1 MNIALD
7 IILLIVGFVLLV
19 KGADFFVEG
28 AADLARKLKIPSLVV
43 GLTIVALGTSAPELA
58 VSISASCSGANSMAV
73 SNVVGSNI
81 FNLLVVLGVCALI
94 KPVGVTKDI
103 LRRDYPVS
111 ILATVLF
118 FVFLIFG
125 NDIGRIEAGIF
136 ILLMVGYMFWT
147 VKSALKNRTPEQET
161 AKNFNPVKC
170 ALFIILGAAAIVF
183 GGNFVVD
190 HASNLGAAMGMSETL
205 IGLTICAIGTSL
217 PELVTTIAAARK
229 GETDMAMGNVIGSN
243 IFNILFILGVS
254 GVISPIEIAATEVTK
269 TLIDSGFY
277 IAVCI
282 LAYIFCLTA
291 KKITR
296 VEGGILAFL
305 YVGYTAFAIMRDTGV
320 FAGLIPA

>member
-1 MNIALD
+1 MNIAVD
-7 IILLIVGFVLLV
+7 IILLIVGFALLV

-73 SNVVGSNI
+73 SNVLGSNI

-103 LRRDYPVS
+103 LKRDYPVS
-111 ILATVLF
+111 IIVTILF
-118 FVFLIFG
+118 FIFLIFG

-136 ILLMVGYMFWT
+136 ILLMVGYMIWT

-161 AKNFNPVKC
+161 EKKFNPVKC
-170 ALFIILGAAAIVF
+170 ALFIVLGAAAIVF

-243 IFNILFILGVS
+243 IFNVLFILGMS

-277 IAVCI
+277 IAICL
-282 LAYIFCLTA
+282 LAYVFCLTA

-296 VEGGILAFL
+296 VEGGILVFL

-320 FAGLIPA
+320 FAGLLPA

>member
-1 MNIALD
+1 MNIAVD

-161 AKNFNPVKC
+161 EKKFTPVKC

-243 IFNILFILGVS
+243 IFNVLFILGVS
-254 GVISPIEIAATEVTK
+254 AVISPIEIAATEVTK

-305 YVGYTAFAIMRDTGV
+305 YVCYTAFAIMRDTGV
-320 FAGLIPA
+320 FAGVLPA

>member
-1 MNIALD
+1 MNIAVD

-58 VSISASCSGANSMAV
+58 VSISASCNGANSMAV

-103 LRRDYPVS
+103 LHRDYPVS

-161 AKNFNPVKC
+161 EKKFNPVKC

>member
-1 MNIALD
+1 MNIAID
-7 IILLIVGFVLLV
+7 IILLIVGFALLV

-161 AKNFNPVKC
+161 AKKFNPVKC

-243 IFNILFILGVS
+243 IFNILFILGAS
-254 GVISPIEIAATEVTK
+254 GLISPIEIASTEVTK

-320 FAGLIPA
+320 FAELIPA

>member
-7 IILLIVGFVLLV
+7 IILLIVGFALLV

-73 SNVVGSNI
+73 SNVLGSNI

-103 LRRDYPVS
+103 LKRDYPVS
-111 ILATVLF
+111 IIVTILF
-118 FVFLIFG
+118 FIFLIFG

-136 ILLMVGYMFWT
+136 ILLMVGYMIWT

-161 AKNFNPVKC
+161 EKKFNPVKC
-170 ALFIILGAAAIVF
+170 ALFIVLGAAAIVF

-205 IGLTICAIGTSL
+205 IGLTICAVGTSL

-243 IFNILFILGVS
+243 IFNVLFILGMS

-277 IAVCI
+277 IAICL
-282 LAYIFCLTA
+282 LAYVFCLTA

-296 VEGGILAFL
+296 VEGGILVFL

-320 FAGLIPA
+320 FAGLLPA

>member
-1 MNIALD
+1 MNIAVD

-161 AKNFNPVKC
+161 EKKFTPVKC

-305 YVGYTAFAIMRDTGV
+305 YIGYTAFAIMRDTGV
-320 FAGLIPA
+320 FAGLMTA

>member
-1 MNIALD
+1 MNIAVD
-7 IILLIVGFVLLV
+7 IILLIVGFALLV

-111 ILATVLF
+111 IIATVLF

-136 ILLMVGYMFWT
+136 ILLMVGYMIWT

-161 AKNFNPVKC
+161 ARKFNPVKC

-205 IGLTICAIGTSL
+205 IGLTICAVGTSL
-217 PELVTTIAAARK
+217 P
-229 GETDMAMGNVIGSN
+229 
-243 IFNILFILGVS
+243 
-254 GVISPIEIAATEVTK
+254 
-269 TLIDSGFY
+269 
-277 IAVCI
+277 
-282 LAYIFCLTA
+282 
-291 KKITR
+291 
-296 VEGGILAFL
+296 
-305 YVGYTAFAIMRDTGV
+305 
-320 FAGLIPA
+320 

>member
-7 IILLIVGFVLLV
+7 IILLIVGFALLV

-103 LRRDYPVS
+103 LKRDYPVS
-111 ILATVLF
+111 IIVTILF

-136 ILLMVGYMFWT
+136 ILLMVGYMIWT

-161 AKNFNPVKC
+161 AKKFNPVKC
-170 ALFIILGAAAIVF
+170 ALFIVLGAAAIVF

-205 IGLTICAIGTSL
+205 IGLTICAVGTSL
-217 PELVTTIAAARK
+217 PELVTTIAAAKK
-229 GETDMAMGNVIGSN
+229 GETDMAMGNVIVSN
-243 IFNILFILGVS
+243 IFNVLFILGVS

-277 IAVCI
+277 IAVCL

-296 VEGGILAFL
+296 VEGGILVFL

-320 FAGLIPA
+320 FAGLMTA

>member
-1 MNIALD
+1 MNIAVD
-7 IILLIVGFVLLV
+7 IILLIVGFALLV

-73 SNVVGSNI
+73 SNVLGSNI

-118 FVFLIFG
+118 FVFLIFD
-125 NDIGRIEAGIF
+125 NDIGRIEAGVF
-136 ILLMVGYMFWT
+136 ILLMVGYMIWT

-161 AKNFNPVKC
+161 EKKFNPVKC
-170 ALFIILGAAAIVF
+170 ALFIVLGAAAIVF

-205 IGLTICAIGTSL
+205 IGLTICAVGTSL

-243 IFNILFILGVS
+243 IFNILFILGMS

-277 IAVCI
+277 IAVCL

-320 FAGLIPA
+320 FAGLMPA

>member
-7 IILLIVGFVLLV
+7 IILLIVGFALLV

-73 SNVVGSNI
+73 SNVLGSNI

-103 LRRDYPVS
+103 LKRDYPVS
-111 ILATVLF
+111 IIVTILF
-118 FVFLIFG
+118 FIFLIFG

-136 ILLMVGYMFWT
+136 ILLMVGYMIWT

-161 AKNFNPVKC
+161 EKKFNPVKC
-170 ALFIILGAAAIVF
+170 ALFIVLGAAAIVF

-205 IGLTICAIGTSL
+205 IGLTICAVGTSL
-217 PELVTTIAAARK
+217 PELVTTIAAAKK

-243 IFNILFILGVS
+243 IFNVLFILGVS

-277 IAVCI
+277 IAVCL

-296 VEGGILAFL
+296 VEGGILVFL

-320 FAGLIPA
+320 FAGLMPA

>member
-1 MNIALD
+1 MNIAID
-7 IILLIVGFVLLV
+7 IIWLIVGFALLV

-161 AKNFNPVKC
+161 EKKFNPVKC

>member
-1 MNIALD
+1 MNIAVD

-161 AKNFNPVKC
+161 EKKFNPVKC

-296 VEGGILAFL
+296 VEGGILTFL
-305 YVGYTAFAIMRDTGV
+305 YVCYTAFAIMRDTGV
-320 FAGLIPA
+320 FAGVLPA

>member
-1 MNIALD
+1 MNIAVD

-161 AKNFNPVKC
+161 EKKFTPVKC

-296 VEGGILAFL
+296 VEGGILTFL
-305 YVGYTAFAIMRDTGV
+305 YVCYTAFAIMRDTGV
-320 FAGLIPA
+320 FAGVLPA